1 MLRADVAVPVTGDAP
16 KKVVFRVYASDMT
29 RLFWRDPSD
38 LAPVRAGAPTTSI
51 FGWP

>member
-1 MLRADVAVPVTGDAP
+1 
-16 KKVVFRVYASDMT
+16 VFRVFASDAT
-29 RLFWRDPSD
+29 KFFWRDPSD